1 MNLLKLSASY
11 LRAKALNTGLQVV
24 LFALGIGT
32 ITLLLLATPSS
43 TSACAAMRRAS
54 IW

>member
-1 MNLLKLSASY
+1 MNLVKLSASY
-11 LRAKALNTGLQVV
+11 LRARALNTVLQVV

-32 ITLLLLATPSS
+32 ITLLLLAT
-43 TSACAAMRRAS
+43 TQLDTHARDARAL